1 MSELGLGQVL
11 VYVVELVCL
20 LALASELLRQVRR

>member
-1 MSELGLGQVL
+1 MSDVGLGQIL

-20 LALASELLRQVRR
+20 LALVSELLRQVRR